1 MFFIVLDIFAK
12 NKKFGV
18 LIQSFDLFHKVY
30 VLCFFKCLNV
40 LDICLNGTR
49 NNGGCERINSLSH
62 TPLAPLACF
71 MSKLTNQHTHH
82 SHSSPKLATLHV
94 GYFWGFYAIT

>member
-1 MFFIVLDIFAK
+1 MF
-12 NKKFGV
+12 
-18 LIQSFDLFHKVY
+18 Y
-30 VLCFFKCLNV
+30 VFKMFNV
-40 LDICLNGTR
+40 LDICLNGGR

-82 SHSSPKLATLHV
+82 SNPSPKPALPQV
-94 GYFWGFYAIT
+94 GVLLGLLCNYIKF